1 MSDNRE
7 GKSVLTL
14 KNVTKRFSGLV
25 AVNDLSLDM
34 KERTIHA
41 LIGPNGAGKS
51 TAINMITGLLPLT
64 EGEIYHEGTKISGM
78 SAHQIAQT
86 RCSRTF
92 QNLKLYRSMTVKEN
106 LMMGSMMDMKQGFFP
121 FMFNF
126 GAAAREEKLIQ
137 EKADS
142 ILEFIGLKDL
152 ADEYPANMP
161 YGKQK
166 LTELARSLMSDP
178 KLLFLDEPAAG
189 LNPSERV
196 EFVNIMLKVNGIDV
210 YYGKVQALFDVSIEV
225 GDNEIV
231 SIIGANGAGKT
242 TLMKSIMGINK
253 PKKGTIEYNGQ
264 VISGLP
270 SHKVVGHKIVYVPEG
285 REIFPNMTVQE
296 NLEMGAYS
304 VKMSKAD
311 MDRHLEE
318 QYEIFPRLKE
328 RAKQKAGSMSGGE
341 QQMLAIARGLMSD
354 PELLMLD
361 EPSLG
366 LAPVIVDD
374 MFDVI
379 VRVNKVRNIPIA
391 IVEQNAFMAMSISNR
406 TYVLEVGN
414 LVASGDSK
422 VLMDSDDIKKAY
434 LGG

>member
-1 MSDNRE
+1 
-7 GKSVLTL
+7 
-14 KNVTKRFSGLV
+14 
-25 AVNDLSLDM
+25 
-34 KERTIHA
+34 
-41 LIGPNGAGKS
+41 
-51 TAINMITGLLPLT
+51 
-64 EGEIYHEGTKISGM
+64 
-78 SAHQIAQT
+78 
-86 RCSRTF
+86 
-92 QNLKLYRSMTVKEN
+92 
-106 LMMGSMMDMKQGFFP
+106 
-121 FMFNF
+121 
-126 GAAAREEKLIQ
+126 
-137 EKADS
+137 
-142 ILEFIGLKDL
+142 
-152 ADEYPANMP
+152 
-161 YGKQK
+161 
-166 LTELARSLMSDP
+166 
-178 KLLFLDEPAAG
+178 
-189 LNPSERV
+189 
-196 EFVNIMLKVNGIDV
+196 MLKVNGIDV

-225 GDNEIV
+225 RDREIV

-253 PKKGTIEYNGQ
+253 PKNGTIEYNGQ

-270 SHKVVGHKIVYVPEG
+270 PHKVVSKKIVYIPEG

-304 VKMSKAD
+304 VKLSKSE
-311 MDRHLEE
+311 MERHLEE

-391 IVEQNAFMAMSISNR
+391 IVEQNAFMAMSISDR

-414 LVASGDSK
+414 LVTHGESK
-422 VLMDSDDIKKAY
+422 TLMDSDEIKKAY

>member
-1 MSDNRE
+1 M
-7 GKSVLTL
+7 
-14 KNVTKRFSGLV
+14 
-25 AVNDLSLDM
+25 
-34 KERTIHA
+34 
-41 LIGPNGAGKS
+41 
-51 TAINMITGLLPLT
+51 
-64 EGEIYHEGTKISGM
+64 
-78 SAHQIAQT
+78 
-86 RCSRTF
+86 
-92 QNLKLYRSMTVKEN
+92 
-106 LMMGSMMDMKQGFFP
+106 
-121 FMFNF
+121 
-126 GAAAREEKLIQ
+126 
-137 EKADS
+137 
-142 ILEFIGLKDL
+142 
-152 ADEYPANMP
+152 
-161 YGKQK
+161 
-166 LTELARSLMSDP
+166 
-178 KLLFLDEPAAG
+178 
-189 LNPSERV
+189 
-196 EFVNIMLKVNGIDV
+196 
-210 YYGKVQALFDVSIEV
+210 
-225 GDNEIV
+225 
-231 SIIGANGAGKT
+231 
-242 TLMKSIMGINK
+242 
-253 PKKGTIEYNGQ
+253 EYNGQ

>member
-1 MSDNRE
+1 
-7 GKSVLTL
+7 
-14 KNVTKRFSGLV
+14 
-25 AVNDLSLDM
+25 
-34 KERTIHA
+34 
-41 LIGPNGAGKS
+41 
-51 TAINMITGLLPLT
+51 
-64 EGEIYHEGTKISGM
+64 
-78 SAHQIAQT
+78 
-86 RCSRTF
+86 
-92 QNLKLYRSMTVKEN
+92 
-106 LMMGSMMDMKQGFFP
+106 
-121 FMFNF
+121 
-126 GAAAREEKLIQ
+126 
-137 EKADS
+137 
-142 ILEFIGLKDL
+142 
-152 ADEYPANMP
+152 
-161 YGKQK
+161 
-166 LTELARSLMSDP
+166 
-178 KLLFLDEPAAG
+178 
-189 LNPSERV
+189 
-196 EFVNIMLKVNGIDV
+196 MLKVNGIDV

-253 PKKGTIEYNGQ
+253 PRKGTIEYNGQ

-270 SHKVVGHKIVYVPEG
+270 SHKVVGHKIVYVPE
-285 REIFPNMTVQE
+285 
-296 NLEMGAYS
+296 EMGAYS

-422 VLMDSDDIKKAY
+422 ILMDSDDIKKAY